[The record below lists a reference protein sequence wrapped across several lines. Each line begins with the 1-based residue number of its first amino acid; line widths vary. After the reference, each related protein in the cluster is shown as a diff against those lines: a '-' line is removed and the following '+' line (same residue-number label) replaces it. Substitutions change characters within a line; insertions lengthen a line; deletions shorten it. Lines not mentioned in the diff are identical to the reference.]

1 MWKMRAALF
10 NFMTCQLTRHMLYYA
25 GSDYY
30 TKRESE
36 TMMTTIEEIQRLKE
50 EKNAV
55 ILAHYYTRPE
65 IQQIADYTGD
75 SFKLSKIAADLPNPV
90 MVYCGVSFMGESAC
104 LLSPE
109 KKVLMPDMTADCPM
123 AHMVLEKEVEEA
135 RRQYADLAVVC
146 YINSTAEIKSWSD
159 VSVTSANAVN
169 IVRNLPNQNILF
181 IPDKNLGAYVKAQVP
196 EKNVMLVK
204 GYCPIHEV
212 ISAAEIQALKEAHTQ
227 AEVAVHPECNG
238 AVNAIADYIGST
250 SGILNHIAQ
259 SEKKEWIIGTEV
271 GVLYELERQNPD
283 KVFYFPETLP
293 VCADMKLITLE
304 KVRDVL
310 RDENHLASV
319 AENHAEKAKQTLD
332 KMLELA

>member
-1 MWKMRAALF
+1 
-10 NFMTCQLTRHMLYYA
+10 MTI
-25 GSDYY
+25 
-30 TKRESE
+30 
-36 TMMTTIEEIQRLKE
+36 IEEILQLKK

-104 LLSPE
+104 LLSPQ
-109 KKVLMPDMTADCPM
+109 KKVLMPDMIADCPM
-123 AHMVLEKEVEEA
+123 AHMVLKQEVEEM
-135 RRQYADLAVVC
+135 REKYEDLAVVC

-169 IVRNLPNQNILF
+169 IVKNLPNKNIFF
-181 IPDKNLGAYVKAQVP
+181 IPDKNLGRFVKAQVP
-196 EKNVMLVK
+196 EKNVMLAT

-212 ISAAEIQALKEAHTQ
+212 ISQEEIMELKMQHPEAEI
-227 AEVAVHPECNG
+227 AVHPECNE
-238 AVNAIADYIGST
+238 AVNDLADYIGST
-250 SGILNHIAQ
+250 TGIINYVTK

-271 GVLYELERQNPD
+271 GVQYELERQNPD
-283 KVFYFPETLP
+283 KVFYFPKTLP
-293 VCADMKLITLE
+293 VCIDMKLITLE

-310 RDENHLASV
+310 KEENHLASV
-319 AENHAEKAKQTLD
+319 SEEHAEKAKKTLD

>member
-1 MWKMRAALF
+1 
-10 NFMTCQLTRHMLYYA
+10 MTIL
-25 GSDYY
+25 
-30 TKRESE
+30 
-36 TMMTTIEEIQRLKE
+36 EEIQRLKE
-50 EKNAV
+50 EKDAV
-55 ILAHYYTRPE
+55 ILAHFYTRPE

-75 SFKLSKIAADLPNPV
+75 SFKLSKIAAGLPNPV
-90 MVYCGVSFMGESAC
+90 IVYCGVSFMGESAF

-109 KKVLMPDMTADCPM
+109 KKVLMPDLTADCPM
-123 AHMVLEKEVEEA
+123 AHMVRKEDVDA
-135 RRQYADLAVVC
+135 VRRQYDDVAVVC

-169 IVRNLPNQNILF
+169 IVRNLPNKNILF
-181 IPDKNLGAYVKAQVP
+181 IPDKNLGAFVKEQVP

-212 ISAAEIQALKEAHTQ
+212 ISVKELLALKEAHPE
-227 AEVAVHPECNG
+227 AEIAVHPECSS
-238 AVNAIADYIGST
+238 AVNAAADYIGST
-250 SGILNHIAQ
+250 SGILNHVHESAV
-259 SEKKEWIIGTEV
+259 KEWIIGTEI

-310 RDENHLASV
+310 KQEHQCAFV
-319 AENHAEKAKQTLD
+319 EEQHVEQAKKTLD
-332 KMLELA
+332 KMLEFA